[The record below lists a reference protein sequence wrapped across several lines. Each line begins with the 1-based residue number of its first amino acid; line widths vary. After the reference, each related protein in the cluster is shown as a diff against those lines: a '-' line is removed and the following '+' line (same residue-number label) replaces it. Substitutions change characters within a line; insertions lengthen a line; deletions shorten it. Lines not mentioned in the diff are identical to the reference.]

1 MQLVPIKVKIGL
13 RNNGHADHPDW
24 YQLPLAA
31 NVEPGTHMF
40 YGWKYDKTSGHQ
52 ESSPDSPI
60 GMQWGMVFV
69 TPTFAREAMS
79 VFPDLVTEMT
89 EADAEDFWDTK
100 VYAHL
105 PENKTDTNLLQAL
118 QAEVDLLNAIGTKPS
133 AALITKIKNALDPT
147 HVEPGITKDKEKVF
161 ADAKVRLEL
170 EVIGS
175 Q

>member
-13 RNNGHADHPDW
+13 RSNNHADHPDW

-31 NVEPGTHMF
+31 IAEPATHMF

-69 TPTFAREAMS
+69 TPQFAKEAMS

-89 EADAEDFWDTK
+89 EAEAEDFWNTK
-100 VYAHL
+100 AYVDV

-118 QAEVDLLNAIGTKPS
+118 QVEADLRKAVGMELGI
-133 AALITKIKNALDPT
+133 ALSVKIQNALDPI
-147 HVEPGITKDKEKVF
+147 HSEPGIRKNKEKLFV
-161 ADAKVRLEL
+161 DAKVHLDL
-170 EVIGS
+170 EVIRS
-175 Q
+175 R